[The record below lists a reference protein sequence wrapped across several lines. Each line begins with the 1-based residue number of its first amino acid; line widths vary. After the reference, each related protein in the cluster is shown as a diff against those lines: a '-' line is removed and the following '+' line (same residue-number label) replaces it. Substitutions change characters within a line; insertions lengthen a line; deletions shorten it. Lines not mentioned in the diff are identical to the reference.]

1 MMSLYRCCPNR
12 IYGKSCKK
20 WQKVRD
26 RQILLSFRG
35 SLSDESRRI
44 ERTDSLARTSPNN
57 VPEAL
62 RRQLRK
68 LHNGKDIIIEVG
80 HLNRKHLKNPEY
92 WSSYNDQ
99 LLESKFQLVP
109 RGLGLHSHRLLE
121 SIRAGSIPVL
131 LSDGYVLPFDSIING
146 TMQ

>member
-1 MMSLYRCCPNR
+1 ME
-12 IYGKSCKK
+12 KSCKK
-20 WQKVRD
+20 GKKSRD

-62 RRQLRK
+62 RRQLRE

-109 RGLGLHSHRLLE
+109 RGLGLHSHVYS